1 MPEPLSR
8 GTLHST
14 TVGLRLGRLYMRPK
28 LRLRHGHQRGGR
40 SGEVVVMLVLLRLM
54 LRGRLM
60 LGGRL
65 VWRLEG
71 RLKGWLVLVMLG
83 LLLGLLRLG
92 LWLMRWWQRR
102 MQGSLKVRLRM
113 CRQEWLSRAG

>member
-1 MPEPLSR
+1 MW
-8 GTLHST
+8 GTLHPT
-14 TVGLRLGRLYMRPK
+14 AAGLWLGSLYMGPE
-28 LRLRHGHQRGGR
+28 LRLRHGHQRRGR
-40 SGEVVVMLVLLRLM
+40 SGKVMMMLVLLWLM

-60 LGGRL
+60 LWGRL

-71 RLKGWLVLVMLG
+71 RLKGCLVLVMLG

-92 LWLMRWWQRR
+92 LWLMRWWQWR
-102 MQGSLKVRLRM
+102 MQGSLKVRLCM

>member
-1 MPEPLSR
+1 M
-8 GTLHST
+8 
-14 TVGLRLGRLYMRPK
+14 M
-28 LRLRHGHQRGGR
+28 
-40 SGEVVVMLVLLRLM
+40 MLVLLWLM

-60 LGGRL
+60 LWGRL

-71 RLKGWLVLVMLG
+71 RLKGRLVLVMLG

-102 MQGSLKVRLRM
+102 MQGSLPLQKKEKQQLINKCAREISM
-113 CRQEWLSRAG
+113 QWFP